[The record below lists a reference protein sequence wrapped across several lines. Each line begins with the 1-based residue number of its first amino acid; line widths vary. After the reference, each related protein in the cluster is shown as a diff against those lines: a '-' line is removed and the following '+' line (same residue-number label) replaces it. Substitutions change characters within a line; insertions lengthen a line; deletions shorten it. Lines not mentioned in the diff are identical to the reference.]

1 MPDQGPQI
9 ASGLARLSAFGRG
22 AMWQAS
28 AASGLTPTQA
38 EILQR
43 IALRPERASDL
54 AAHLGVTPAT
64 VSASLATLRSKGLVT
79 RQSDP
84 GDRRAW
90 HLVPT
95 EAGRQLLTNLPAV
108 PDQLLQAIAALP
120 APDRGALLAALIRLI
135 RSLQEAR
142 AIPVQRMCATCRHFR
157 PHAHDDA
164 AAPHHCNFVNAAFAP
179 ADLRLDC
186 GEHEMARAEQVAA
199 AWQRLDAA

>member
-1 MPDQGPQI
+1 MPEQETQI
-9 ASGLARLSAFGRG
+9 ASGLARLATFGR
-22 AMWQAS
+22 AATWQAG
-28 AASGLTPTQA
+28 ALSGLTPTQA

-43 IALRPERASDL
+43 IALRPQRASDL

-64 VSASLATLRSKGLVT
+64 ISDFVGTLRTKGLVT
-79 RQSDP
+79 RRPDP

-95 EAGRQLLTNLPAV
+95 EPGRQLLSRIPAV
-108 PDQLLQAIAALP
+108 PVQLQQAIAALP
-120 APDRGALLAALIRLI
+120 ASDRGALLAALMRLI

-164 AAPHHCNFVNAAFAP
+164 SAPHHCDFVNAAFAD

-186 GEHEMARAEQVAA
+186 GEHEMAQAEQVAA